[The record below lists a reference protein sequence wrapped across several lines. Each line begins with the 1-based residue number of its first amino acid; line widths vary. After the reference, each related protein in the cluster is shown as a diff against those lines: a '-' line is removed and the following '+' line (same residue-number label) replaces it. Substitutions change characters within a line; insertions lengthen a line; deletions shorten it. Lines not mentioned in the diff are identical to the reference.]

1 MTTQINNDQMLGLI
15 VAPGSPAVATDQQLG
30 LLIAP
35 GSPAV
40 AADQMLTL
48 IVEQRLNPQTIF
60 NYIDQQLALIVE
72 RRNPRTAL
80 TGGHFQG
87 ADGRPLAGGYLI
99 VKLSADCQSPDGQV
113 VGGVGVTVPLGNDG
127 NVSGAFAFWST
138 DLLDAGGSPVFYAV
152 TVYAANGQR
161 VWGCYQETLPNVPV
175 FDISNWGPTVPA

>member
-1 MTTQINNDQMLGLI
+1 MTSINVDQQLGMI
-15 VAPGSPAVATDQQLG
+15 VAPGTPSVSMDQQLG
-30 LLIAP
+30 LVIAP

-48 IVEQRLNPQTIF
+48 IVEQRLNPQTI
-60 NYIDQQLALIVE
+60 YTYVDQMLSLIVE

-113 VGGVGVTVPLGNDG
+113 VAGVGVTVPLGNDG
-127 NVSGAFAFWST
+127 NVSGAFALWATS
-138 DLLDAGGSPVFYAV
+138 LLDAGGDSVFYAV
-152 TVYAANGQR
+152 TAYTAEGQKC
-161 VWGCYQETLPNVPV
+161 WGPYQQQLPNVPV
-175 FDISNWGPTVPA
+175 YDIGGWTPTVPA